1 MHYPADYPATAS
13 GRDRFVID
21 RRDLPDG
28 RPLDAS
34 RYQDLIVE
42 DERTADGRIAR
53 VGTILLTGRECPWRC
68 VMCDL
73 WRRTTPDDT
82 PRGAIPAQLA
92 AARHQLRQRGEHVTQ
107 MKLYNAGSF
116 FDPRAVPDEDYDGIA
131 GHLAAVERVIVESHP
146 ALVGPRVDR
155 FIEAL
160 AGHAGES
167 GSPPQLE
174 IAMGLE
180 TAHPDALD
188 GLNKRMTVNDF
199 VRAADLLRQRKVSVR
214 AFLLISPPGVPDEE
228 QDAWLCKSVDI
239 AFASGATVVS
249 LVPTR
254 GGNGALEALTDSG
267 AFREPRLGDIERSV
281 DVVFSRAP
289 SSEPRVTSPEPRAA
303 RVFVDLWDLERFSD
317 CATCFDARRCRLH
330 TMNLEQ
336 RELPPISCE
345 RCGS

>member
-1 MHYPADYPATAS
+1 MHYPAAYPATAS
-13 GRDRFVID
+13 GRDRFVVD
-21 RRDLPDG
+21 RRDLRAG
-28 RPLDAS
+28 RPVDAW
-34 RYQDLIVE
+34 RYHDLIVE

-73 WRRTTPDDT
+73 WRGTTADDT

-92 AARHQLRQRGEHVTQ
+92 AARQHLLERRETVTQ

-131 GHLAAVERVIVESHP
+131 GHLAGLERVIVESHP

-160 AGHAGES
+160 ASRAGES
-167 GSPPQLE
+167 GARPQLE

-188 GLNKRMTVNDF
+188 RLNKRMTVDDF
-199 VRAADLLRQRKVSVR
+199 VRAAGLLRRRNVSLRTFV
-214 AFLLISPPGVPDEE
+214 LISPPGVPDEE
-228 QDAWLCKSVDI
+228 QDAWLCKSVDT
-239 AFASGATVVS
+239 AFASGAIVVS

-254 GGNGALEALTDSG
+254 GGNGALEVLAASG

-281 DVVFSRAP
+281 EAVYSRGP
-289 SSEPRVTSPEPRAA
+289 
-303 RVFVDLWDLERFSD
+303 RVFVDLWDLKRFSD
-317 CATCFDARRCRLH
+317 CAACFEERRSRLH

-336 RELPPISCE
+336 RVLPSVTCTHCAK
-345 RCGS
+345 RVDD